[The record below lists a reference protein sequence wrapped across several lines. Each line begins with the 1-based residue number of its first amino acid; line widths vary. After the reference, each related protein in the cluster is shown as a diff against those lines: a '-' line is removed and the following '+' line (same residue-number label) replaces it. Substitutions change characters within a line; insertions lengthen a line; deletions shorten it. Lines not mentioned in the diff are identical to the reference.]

1 MDAGWRVDPLLSG
14 ASLRGAAL
22 ALAAIA
28 CLSACPKTQV
38 VEERRGLAPSARA
51 PDRVLV
57 FDFASSPEDVELN
70 RAIPARI
77 ARKVGAS
84 ATSQRLAL
92 GRQLGGV
99 ITAALVDGFWHRGIP
114 AEPADEHTEIRT
126 GDLVLTGQFLTIDEG
141 NDVARF
147 VIGFGV
153 GASEVRTRVQLHLVE
168 GENATL
174 LEEFHTTAESSRR
187 PSLTTAIPSDSVQA
201 TGRRTARSILDHV
214 TRFYV
219 DQDWLDRRA
228 LE

>member
-1 MDAGWRVDPLLSG
+1 LSR

-28 CLSACPKTQV
+28 FLTACPKTQV
-38 VEERRGLAPSARA
+38 VEEQRGLAPTAGA

-84 ATSQRLAL
+84 ANSQKLAL
-92 GRQLGGV
+92 GRQIGGV
-99 ITAALVDGFWHRGIP
+99 ITGSLVDGFWERGIR
-114 AEPADEHTEIRT
+114 AEPADELTEIRS

-153 GASEVRTRVQLHLVE
+153 GASEVRTRVQLHRVE
-168 GENATL
+168 GESASL

-187 PSLTTAIPSDSVQA
+187 PSVTTAIPSDSVDA

-219 DQDWLDRRA
+219 GQDWLDRRA
-228 LE
+228 LD